1 MNDTLERLFAFARE
15 AVGRDLTEAEEA
27 LLRAAP
33 GAPVG
38 KHYHISQFVSAEEV
52 ETCAAKPN

>member
-15 AVGRDLTEAEEA
+15 AVGRELTEAEEA

-38 KHYHISQFVSAEEV
+38 KRYSISQFVSAEEV
-52 ETCAAKPN
+52 QSCATKPN